1 MNPLVSICCT
11 TYNHGKYIRDTINAF
26 LMQRCDFEYEI
37 LIHDDAST
45 DDTQSIIL
53 EFQNRYP
60 DVIFAILQKENQLS
74 QKIIPSHI
82 NYRRARGKYLA
93 ICEGDDRWTDPD
105 KLAKQVK
112 KLCANQEYHLC
123 FHPAYEKNV
132 LEPVKDY
139 LICGRYLNHTGFV
152 STEDVIAKSYGMIPT
167 ASMMVT
173 SEAMAKVLSYVS
185 CRSYLCIGD
194 IYIQII
200 SASMGKGAIYIDEV
214 MSIYHS
220 YTESSWS
227 LANSR
232 NPEKYLNNT
241 MSIMKSYFEL
251 DRMYNFEYH
260 LAYRQALLQQIY
272 MLSSPLLENY
282 EVVNLYMEMF
292 YSVLIRYLSEVT
304 ELKKIY
310 LYGAGSFSG
319 FLIEK
324 LSRNVLGVI
333 DSDATKWGNKFYSKP
348 VCSPTSLNSDDVVFI
363 SLLGR
368 ESLIIRDSLSG
379 HSREQIMTANAVI
392 SDDSIFQNLYELIKL
407 EDQNFQATVTL

>member
-53 EFQNRYP
+53 EFKNRYP
-60 DVIFAILQKENQLS
+60 DIIFAILQTENKLS

-112 KLCANQEYHLC
+112 KLCANPEYHLC
-123 FHPAYEKNV
+123 FHPAHEKNV
-132 LEPVKDY
+132 LEPVKGY
-139 LICGRYLNHTGFV
+139 LTCGRYLNHTGFV

-185 CRSYLCIGD
+185 CRRYLCIGD

-200 SASMGKGAIYIDEV
+200 SASMGKGAVYIDEV

-227 LANSR
+227 LANLK
-232 NPEKYLNNT
+232 NPERYLNNVI
-241 MSIMKSYFEL
+241 SIMESYFEL
-251 DRMYNFEYH
+251 DSIYNFEYNM
-260 LAYRQALLQQIY
+260 AYRQALLQQVY
-272 MLSSPLLENY
+272 MLSNPLLERY
-282 EVVNLYMEMF
+282 ESVDLYMEMF
-292 YSVLIRYLSEVT
+292 YNVLIRHLSEIT
-304 ELKKIY
+304 ELNKIY
-310 LYGAGSFSG
+310 LYGAGSFSK
-319 FLIEK
+319 FIIK
-324 LSRNVLGVI
+324 RLSKRIVGII
-333 DSDATKWGNKFYSKP
+333 DSDSNKWGSLFFSKP
-348 VCSPTSLNSDDVVFI
+348 VFSPSILNPDNPDNIVFI

-368 ESLIIRDSLSG
+368 EPIIIRDSLSEI
-379 HSREQIMTANAVI
+379 SSDQIITANVVI
-392 SDDSIFQNLYELIKL
+392 DDETFFKKLYEFIMKMTS
-407 EDQNFQATVTL
+407 N

>member
-60 DVIFAILQKENQLS
+60 DVIFAILQTKNQLS

-132 LEPVKDY
+132 LEPGKDY
-139 LICGRYLNHTGFV
+139 LPCGRYLNHTGFV

-227 LANSR
+227 LANSK
-232 NPEKYLNNT
+232 NPERYLNNVI
-241 MSIMKSYFEL
+241 SIMKSYFEL
-251 DRMYNFEYH
+251 NCIYNFKYN

-272 MLSSPLLENY
+272 MLSNPLLEKY
-282 EVVNLYMEMF
+282 ESVSLYMETF
-292 YSVLIRYLSEVT
+292 YRVLIRHLSDIA
-304 ELKKIY
+304 ELNKIY
-310 LYGAGSFSG
+310 IYGAGSFSN
-319 FLIEK
+319 FIIK
-324 LSRNVLGVI
+324 RLSENVTGII
-333 DSDATKWGNKFYSKP
+333 DSDSSKWGNLFCSKP
-348 VCSPTSLNSDDVVFI
+348 IFSPSILNSDDVVFI

-368 ESLIIRDSLSG
+368 EPLIIRDSLSEV
-379 HSREQIMTANAVI
+379 SSDQIITANVVI
-392 SDDSIFQNLYELIKL
+392 DDEYFFKKLYEFIMNDK
-407 EDQNFQATVTL
+407 